1 MTTQPVTVRL
11 QGSDFSLPSR
21 ERMIQ
26 LCNGSPDQHNL
37 WLLTADLQSIT
48 CHQTSIFKR
57 SQMWS
62 RSNSSSDSS
71 CSSES
76 SEEPTYLNLN
86 VLPKPNRNN
95 SKCCL
100 DRCINGHCL
109 VLIPVTCERDSACG
123 SCYAKIRIKPVHVLC
138 YHCTECDL
146 DSCSDCITTD
156 MKEILMYERS
166 IATVRFENCIT

>member
-1 MTTQPVTVRL
+1 
-11 QGSDFSLPSR
+11 
-21 ERMIQ
+21 
-26 LCNGSPDQHNL
+26 
-37 WLLTADLQSIT
+37 
-48 CHQTSIFKR
+48 
-57 SQMWS
+57 MWS

-109 VLIPVTCERDSACG
+109 VLIPVTCERNSTCG

-166 IATVRFENCIT
+166 IATVRLENCLS